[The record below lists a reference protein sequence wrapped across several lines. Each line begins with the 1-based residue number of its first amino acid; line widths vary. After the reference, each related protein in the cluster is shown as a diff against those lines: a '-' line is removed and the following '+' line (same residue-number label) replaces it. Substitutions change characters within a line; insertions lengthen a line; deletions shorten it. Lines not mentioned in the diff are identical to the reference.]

1 VDVEVAAV
9 LGREKL
15 AEVQAGIKRRLDSP
29 DLLITKREGWLD
41 LSKRI
46 DGMAAEK
53 VAPLLKVGLERLDV
67 ARKSGLFGSVQ
78 FDGKGRDVT
87 DEKWRK
93 SLKDKTP
100 VEQAAIERQRL
111 SLEAEYVTK
120 VRQIKDWVE
129 SHPDANQDSFN
140 KWYDENIISASSIAR
155 AQAAA
160 TAAWSGK

>member
-1 VDVEVAAV
+1 
-9 LGREKL
+9 
-15 AEVQAGIKRRLDSP
+15 
-29 DLLITKREGWLD
+29 
-41 LSKRI
+41 
-46 DGMAAEK
+46 
-53 VAPLLKVGLERLDV
+53 
-67 ARKSGLFGSVQ
+67 
-78 FDGKGRDVT
+78 VT

-93 SLKDKTP
+93 ALKDKTP